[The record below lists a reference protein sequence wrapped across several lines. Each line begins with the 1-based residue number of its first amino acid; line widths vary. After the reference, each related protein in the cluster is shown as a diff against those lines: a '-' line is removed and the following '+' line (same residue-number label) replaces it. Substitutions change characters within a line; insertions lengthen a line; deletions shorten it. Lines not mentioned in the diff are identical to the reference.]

1 MKYIESDVSTEHSLR
16 VSRTF
21 LSSRL
26 AEEVQKKAYAYLVP
40 SGKRLPSQNLRQAE
54 KESVITTVWTT

>member
-1 MKYIESDVSTEHSLR
+1 MEYIESDVSAKHSLR
-16 VSRTF
+16 VGRTF

-40 SGKRLPSQNLRQAE
+40 SGELLACKDLLKEKKKSIINLC
-54 KESVITTVWTT
+54 